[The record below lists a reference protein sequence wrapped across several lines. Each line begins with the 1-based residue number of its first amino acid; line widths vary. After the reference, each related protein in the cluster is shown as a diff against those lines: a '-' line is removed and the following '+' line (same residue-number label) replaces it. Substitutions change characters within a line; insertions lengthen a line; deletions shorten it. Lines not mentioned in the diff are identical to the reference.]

1 MISIHDVYR
10 SALALNPREQAELVD
25 RLIAQLDQPD
35 RIIDE
40 LWMNE
45 AESRINAFD
54 QGKIKAIPLNE
65 VLGKYFNA

>member
-10 SALALNPREQAELVD
+10 SALALNLREQAELVD